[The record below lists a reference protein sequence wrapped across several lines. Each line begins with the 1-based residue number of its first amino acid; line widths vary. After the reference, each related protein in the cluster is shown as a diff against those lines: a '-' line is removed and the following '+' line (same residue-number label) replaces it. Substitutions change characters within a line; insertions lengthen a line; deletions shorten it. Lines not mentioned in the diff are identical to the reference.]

1 MVRVQPK
8 RFREIL
14 VLDDVME
21 AQYHQFGL
29 SDNSFVQEEH
39 KATAQ
44 TGLSRIVVS
53 VLYGVLLLLLL
64 TLLTLTGIRF
74 SQLNKGIADVKLSL
88 ERISS
93 EGTTSSFSSGHEM
106 VSRATTIQEVSLQE
120 RVPVQGTCRQG
131 WVSFQRS
138 CYLLSRT
145 AATWSKA
152 EEQCRTHG
160 AHLVVMN
167 NVEEL
172 DYISEIVEIR
182 YNYWIGLVEREHE
195 GHWSWVDGTD
205 INSAPTFWDKGQPD
219 NWDYRENGE
228 DCGQIHASE
237 KRKRKMWNDAD
248 CNLLYPYICETM
260 V

>member
-1 MVRVQPK
+1 
-8 RFREIL
+8 
-14 VLDDVME
+14 ME
-21 AQYHQFGL
+21 AQYHQFGS

-39 KATAQ
+39 KANAQ
-44 TGLSRIVVS
+44 TGRSRIVVS
-53 VLYGVLLLLLL
+53 VLYGGLLLLLL
-64 TLLTLTGIRF
+64 TLLMLTGIRF

-88 ERISS
+88 ERISNG
-93 EGTTSSFSSGHEM
+93 GTTSSFSSGHEM
-106 VSRATTIQEVSLQE
+106 VSGATTVQEVSLQE
-120 RVPVQGTCRQG
+120 HVPVQGTCKNG

-145 AATWSKA
+145 AETWSKA

-205 INSAPTFWDKGQPD
+205 INSNPTFWDKGQPD

-237 KRKRKMWNDAD
+237 RRKRKMWNDAD
-248 CNLLYPYICETM
+248 CNLRYPYICETK